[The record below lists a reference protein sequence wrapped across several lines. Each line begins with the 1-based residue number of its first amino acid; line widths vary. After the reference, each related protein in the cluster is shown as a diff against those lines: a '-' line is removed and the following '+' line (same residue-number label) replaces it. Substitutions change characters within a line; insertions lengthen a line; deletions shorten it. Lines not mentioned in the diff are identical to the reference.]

1 MKKQQNYLRFMKPC
15 GDTED
20 MENWENPSKNVLLKQ
35 IGSKIAYYRSL
46 RGLTQIDLAVLVNVS
61 RSTIGRIERGQYN
74 ENLSIATLLDIANGL
89 QVNINSLINIPNDD
103 IRLIK
108 DKSNKK

>member
-1 MKKQQNYLRFMKPC
+1 MKPC

-89 QVNINSLINIPNDD
+89 QVNINSLINIPDED